1 MPFTHSIQMIFIIQ
15 SALTVKRHTFLICC
29 NNLVDV
35 IIMLLIT
42 GSEIHITFF
51 NSMST
56 LGSGSSKRDC
66 DIEQLVKEAFW
77 KNSEADGKKNL
88 WSWETNKM
96 RRLYR
101 RKWEWGSSERE
112 RIPLIPSGQSLS
124 FQNLS
129 VSSVGNLKKQ
139 TCELS
144 GFFFPLT
151 TASRTGVTYLS
162 LFICRW

>member
-1 MPFTHSIQMIFIIQ
+1 MIFIIQ

-35 IIMLLIT
+35 MIIM
-42 GSEIHITFF
+42 FF

-88 WSWETNKM
+88 
-96 RRLYR
+96 
-101 RKWEWGSSERE
+101 
-112 RIPLIPSGQSLS
+112 
-124 FQNLS
+124 
-129 VSSVGNLKKQ
+129 
-139 TCELS
+139 
-144 GFFFPLT
+144 
-151 TASRTGVTYLS
+151 
-162 LFICRW
+162 